1 MNLSESLLPIT
12 SNCRTGIKRSIQWIV
27 IHETGNKSNG
37 ANAKAHASY
46 LFNVSK
52 AKTPSVSWHYTVDDH
67 EIYQH
72 IPDDEVAWH
81 AGDGTKANGGNMCG
95 IGIELCVN
103 ADGDFSKTMQNASE
117 LVANLCKKYG
127 FKNVGGIVRQHWEFV
142 GKNCPQTIREKG
154 LWQGFL
160 NDCQSQLDKL
170 NAPPVPAQ
178 PTDYKVLYDNALSE
192 LTGAKNALLLEKS
205 KSDILQ
211 GKVLK
216 LSTAIANIDTIIK
229 SMGG

>member
-1 MNLSESLLPIT
+1 MNIIQSLLPVS
-12 SNCRTGIKRSIQWIV
+12 SNCRTGIKRSIKWLV
-27 IHETGNKSNG
+27 IHETGNKDRG

-46 LFNVSK
+46 LNNVSK

-72 IPDDEVAWH
+72 IPDDEVGWH

-95 IGIELCVN
+95 IGIEVCVN
-103 ADGDFSKTMQNASE
+103 ADGDFNKTMQNAAE

-127 FKNVGGIVRQHWEFV
+127 FRNVGGIVRQHWEFT

-160 NDCQSQLDKL
+160 NNCQSLLDAL
-170 NAPPVPAQ
+170 FAPPAPPPQ
-178 PTDYKVLYDNALSE
+178 TDYKTLYDNALSE

-205 KSDILQ
+205 KSDILE

-216 LSTAIANIDTIIK
+216 LSSAIANIDTIVK
-229 SMGG
+229 GVNT